1 MKIGDLVRFK
11 ITPYDTPK
19 ALVNRLWGIVIDDKP
34 YPPAGFLDIKVR
46 VLWQNTNISLIR
58 RARLEVINDQVS

>member
-1 MKIGDLVRFK
+1 MKVGDMVRFK
-11 ITPYDTPK
+11 ITPYDTSK
-19 ALVNRLWGIVIDDKP
+19 SLASRLCGIVIDDKP

-58 RARLEVINDQVS
+58 RARLEVINESR